1 MPVNSETES
10 RRIVEGLLPEPDVR
24 KAWMQF
30 LADSITHA
38 HRCSHDNWGVAVD
51 SYRIRLLV
59 GAVDILVIREG
70 SSHLILDAK
79 YKQMIS

>member
-38 HRCSHDNWGVAVD
+38 H
-51 SYRIRLLV
+51 
-59 GAVDILVIREG
+59 
-70 SSHLILDAK
+70 
-79 YKQMIS
+79 